1 MSVADTANTQLAQGP
16 AGQRPLGVPSE
27 PRLPVGKPLRSV
39 QSQPL
44 PLISQPEGPRPVLDE
59 QAVRRQVAQAR
70 VEITG
75 TGGIVDTIV

>member
-1 MSVADTANTQLAQGP
+1 MTSVDGASTQQLVHT
-16 AGQRPLGVPSE
+16 AGQRPQGVPSE
-27 PRLPVGKPLRSV
+27 PQLPVGKPLLSV
-39 QSQPL
+39 QPHPL

-59 QAVRRQVAQAR
+59 RAQRQQVAQAR